1 MSFREFRYVL
11 PFKGCAGSAS
21 GRDGRCFHLRG
32 HIRVST
38 DTVQRMVRDYTLLP
52 PPPAKLLPPKTEVL
66 GFLEALLRR
75 MRKRS
80 QALTR
85 EIRANH
91 SSTLPPPANDESFMV
106 SAHHQE
112 STNLGFR
119 AKYFYVLLPLK
130 TTILADR
137 SGNSAL
143 RFCLI
148 QTKMSRK
155 TPHTRV

>member
-1 MSFREFRYVL
+1 
-11 PFKGCAGSAS
+11 
-21 GRDGRCFHLRG
+21 
-32 HIRVST
+32 
-38 DTVQRMVRDYTLLP
+38 MVRGYTLLP
-52 PPPAKLLPPKTEVL
+52 PSKNTAPKIEVL

-112 STNLGFR
+112 STNFGFR

-130 TTILADR
+130 QPFWPFGWAIAR
-137 SGNSAL
+137 CAS
-143 RFCLI
+143 
-148 QTKMSRK
+148 
-155 TPHTRV
+155 V